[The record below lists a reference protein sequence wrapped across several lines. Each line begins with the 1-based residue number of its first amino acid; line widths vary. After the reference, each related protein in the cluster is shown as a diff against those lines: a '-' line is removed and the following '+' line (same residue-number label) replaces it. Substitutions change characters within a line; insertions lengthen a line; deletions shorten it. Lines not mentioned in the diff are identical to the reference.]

1 MTICN
6 DLETFP
12 TSIFNRRLTRNRNR
26 YRNRNDI
33 RIHILRANQEEQ
45 CQFCDI
51 TAPAS
56 TLHPGKLSKIGLDPT
71 KYCMVLDLLA
81 LKGSRDKSG
90 SRGGSRFQ
98 YLLFKITQLCL
109 VVVLLFPFLITYNT
123 LIQEASGEDVEGV
136 AVSISRIP
144 NIQTEIGKITPDL
157 RQYQLQF
164 REVTHQS
171 QRHNKSSAIE
181 SRKPLDSSNRR
192 GYNGYS
198 LIVLSQSAYNVSHYP
213 KLNERTK
220 RDIIRSRKRKHR
232 ELDGDLDK
240 YQSIQAHNTMYND
253 IDKAKLA
260 ELIVSGLGL
269 KKLPDMKKVRRLQA
283 RTVFR
288 FNSSSILLLFAG
300 KHKSIRIL

>member
-1 MTICN
+1 MTVRN

-33 RIHILRANQEEQ
+33 RMHILRANQEEQ
-45 CQFCDI
+45 FCDI
-51 TAPAS
+51 TVSAS
-56 TLHPGKLSKIGLDPT
+56 TLHSEKLSKIGLDPT

-90 SRGGSRFQ
+90 SRGGALFQ

-123 LIQEASGEDVEGV
+123 LIQEASGEGLEG

-144 NIQTEIGKITPDL
+144 NIPPEIGKITPDL

-164 REVTHQS
+164 RELTHHS
-171 QRHNKSSAIE
+171 QRHNKSAIE
-181 SRKPLDSSNRR
+181 SRKPLDFRSNRR

-198 LIVLSQSAYNVSHYP
+198 LIVLSQSAYNVSHFP
-213 KLNERTK
+213 KPNERTK
-220 RDIIRSRKRKHR
+220 RDIIRGRDRKHR

-283 RTVFR
+283 GSVFS
-288 FNSSSILLLFAG
+288 FNISSILLLAG